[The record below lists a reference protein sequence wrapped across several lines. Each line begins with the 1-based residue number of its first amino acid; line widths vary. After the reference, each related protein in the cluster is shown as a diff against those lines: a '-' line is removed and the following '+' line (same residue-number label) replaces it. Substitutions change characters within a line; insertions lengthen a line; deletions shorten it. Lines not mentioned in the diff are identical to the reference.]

1 MAIIFPY
8 SNSIAVVTSLAVLPL
23 YHWIPLYNGLMITS
37 RTNVVVIP
45 LYHDSDYQLCSYSYV
60 SSGYAKK
67 IKISCVLA
75 INYYCTGYAAQ
86 ALFLQNRHFLVLDDM
101 GFPLY
106 RAGTVLCIHVTR
118 CTFINW
124 LLKLNQTANEL
135 QFTNVFLLDFLQPL
149 FTKYFYCQRFFLHRT
164 HNYINIDTGI
174 GGAVEANA
182 PTQKIVWGHCPH
194 TLPSSYYKHIKYF
207 YIVRFVNLT
216 SS

>member
-1 MAIIFPY
+1 MLWSNAAEFHLLCSKLYWHNRLKPTLSLMAIIFPY

-37 RTNVVVIP
+37 RPNVVVIP
-45 LYHDSDYQLCSYSYV
+45 LFHDSLIISYV
-60 SSGYAKK
+60 SLGYAKK

-86 ALFLQNRHFLVLDDM
+86 ALFLQNRHSLVLYDM

-135 QFTNVFLLDFLQPL
+135 QKLQITKQGWRNVF
-149 FTKYFYCQRFFLHRT
+149 T
-164 HNYINIDTGI
+164 TGPAKPDHEDYAIECI
-174 GGAVEANA
+174 GGRQLHEYWN
-182 PTQKIVWGHCPH
+182 PFST
-194 TLPSSYYKHIKYF
+194 SYTIM
-207 YIVRFVNLT
+207 L
-216 SS
+216 